1 MRNKDPK
8 IMMIKEKIDRLSANE
23 DDRQDLWVRY
33 LENPDSDLYNNIEDI
48 SFRNSTRD
56 RIADDI
62 VNLYTSTLK
71 VGFVQNILSNFT
83 DLERSIIVL
92 ILLGLSNEQ
101 ISRYKMIGLLRL
113 SQTLH
118 NISLHPV
125 WETLRVKEKA
135 QLRAEARDDR

>member
-1 MRNKDPK
+1 
-8 IMMIKEKIDRLSANE
+8 MMIKEKIDKISSNE

-33 LENPDSDLYNNIEDI
+33 LENPDSDLYSNIEDI
-48 SFRNSTRD
+48 SFKNSVKNRSTS
-56 RIADDI
+56 DI

-71 VGFVQNILSNFT
+71 AGFVQDILNNFT

-113 SQTLH
+113 NQTLH

-125 WETLRVKEKA
+125 WETLRVKEEAK
-135 QLRAEARDDR
+135 LRAEARTNWRSDSRD

>member
-8 IMMIKEKIDRLSANE
+8 IMMIKEKIDRLSTNE

-33 LENPDSDLYNNIEDI
+33 LENPDSDLYSNIEDI
-48 SFRNSTRD
+48 SFRNSIRD

-113 SQTLH
+113 NQTLH

-125 WETLRVKEKA
+125 WETLRVEEKA
-135 QLRAEARDDR
+135 KLGAEARADR